1 VSGIVDVYLYIA
13 VFKIELIPNSKFRR
27 KLYQKYSKIDSMT
40 VIESVLALV
49 ISISTIITS
58 AAFGVRWLTKHYFDE
73 IKHEMKPNGG
83 SSMKDQ
89 VNRIEKDIEDLKN
102 QNLKGE
108 DYHEKL
114 DNKIDELTKLFVE
127 YVARQK

>member
-1 VSGIVDVYLYIA
+1 M
-13 VFKIELIPNSKFRR
+13 
-27 KLYQKYSKIDSMT
+27 YSKIDSMNI
-40 VIESVLALV
+40 VESVLAIV
-49 ISISTIITS
+49 VSIATVITS
-58 AAFGVRWLTKHYFDE
+58 TALGVRWLTKHYFDE

-83 SSMKDQ
+83 SSIKDQ
-89 VNRIEKDIEDLKN
+89 VNKMESDICELKN

-114 DNKIDELTKLFVE
+114 DKKIDDLTKLFVE